1 MLINSY
7 SHIVDPKGRVF
18 IPAKWRDDLGD
29 TVIVTRG
36 ILGGGESKC
45 LFGMSMSAWNDFYER
60 FRSLAL
66 SDIRAQNVM
75 RLLFANACECE
86 LDKQGRILVS
96 NTLRNYAGLDKDVVL
111 IGMGGRFEIWDAQTW
126 EKHNDAE
133 KDDLGEDALQHLME
147 LGI

>member
-7 SHIVDPKGRVF
+7 SHSVDTKGRVF
-18 IPAKWRDDLGD
+18 IPSKWRDDLGE

-36 ILGGGESKC
+36 ILGKGESKC
-45 LFGMSMSAWNDFYER
+45 LFGMSMSAWNEFYER
-60 FRSLAL
+60 FRTLAV

-86 LDKQGRILVS
+86 VDKQGRILVS
-96 NTLRNYAGLDKDVVL
+96 NALRGYAGLDKDVVL
-111 IGMGGRFEIWDAQTW
+111 IGMGGRFEIWDAAAW
-126 EKHNDAE
+126 EKHNEAE
-133 KDDLGEDALQHLME
+133 DELSDDALQHLTE

>member
-7 SHIVDPKGRVF
+7 SHSLDPKGRLF
-18 IPAKWRDDLGD
+18 IPSKWRDDLGD

-36 ILGGGESKC
+36 ILAQGKNKC
-45 LFGMSMSAWNDFYER
+45 LFGMSLRAWNEFYER

-66 SDIRAQNVM
+66 SDVRAQSVM

-86 LDKQGRILVS
+86 MDKQGRILVS
-96 NTLRNYAGLDKDVVL
+96 GALRDYAGLDKDVVL
-111 IGMGGRFEIWDAQTW
+111 IGMGGRFEIWDAAVW
-126 EKHNDAE
+126 EAQNGDE
-133 KDDLGEDALQHLME
+133 GELGEDALQHLME

>member
-7 SHIVDPKGRVF
+7 SHSVDLKGRVF

-36 ILGGGESKC
+36 ILGKGDSKC
-45 LFGMSMSAWNDFYER
+45 LFGMSMAAWNEFYER

-66 SDIRAQNVM
+66 SDVRAQNVM

-86 LDKQGRILVS
+86 VDKQGRILVS
-96 NTLRNYAGLDKDVVL
+96 NSLRAYAGLDKDAVL
-111 IGMGGRFEIWDAQTW
+111 IGMGGRFEIWDAATW
-126 EKHNDAE
+126 EKHNETEDE
-133 KDDLGEDALQHLME
+133 IGDDALGHLME